1 MKDKLDK
8 KAQPYTHLME
18 CSVALS
24 FEFEFGIICPC
35 RIL

>member
-8 KAQPYTHLME
+8 KAPPYTPLSE
-18 CSVALS
+18 CRVALS